1 MIVWSSYYR
10 FCADEIEAI
19 GTSDS
24 GTGTHPFVLTVY
36 FKSGLKLSVSYVDM
50 EQMKATMLDLTRQID
65 REKKSDAEKIHNALY
80 LLRDVTNRM
89 DKRQLRIWKQ
99 LKTLLGVKVE
109 EFDDA

>member
-1 MIVWSSYYR
+1 MVVWSDYYR
-10 FCADEIEAI
+10 FSAEEVDAI

-24 GTGTHPFVLTVY
+24 GTGTHPFMLTVY

-50 EQMKATMLDLTRQID
+50 KHMKATMLDLTRQIE
-65 REKKSDAEKIHNALY
+65 REKRQDAEKIRNALY
-80 LLRDVTNRM
+80 LLQDVTNRM

-109 EFDDA
+109 ELDDG